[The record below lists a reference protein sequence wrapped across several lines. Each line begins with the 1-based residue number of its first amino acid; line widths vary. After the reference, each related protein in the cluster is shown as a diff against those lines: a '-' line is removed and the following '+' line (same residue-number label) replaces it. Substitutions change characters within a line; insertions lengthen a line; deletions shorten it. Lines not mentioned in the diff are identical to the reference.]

1 MAGVRRN
8 HGVPGFAAECLG
20 EPRRV
25 LHRADH
31 AKPAGRV
38 RIGQR
43 QFTGALRGHVFA
55 PQLRKAD
62 EKALPRREAVHH
74 LADLAVRLLAHGH
87 VCQLEAAVVRR
98 IFAQRQFAV
107 EVNLALVVFYRNEAG
122 VLIGNAIR
130 PPFELRSVVRVPT
143 SW

>member
-1 MAGVRRN
+1 MASVRRN
-8 HGVPGFAAECLG
+8 HCVSGSAAECLG
-20 EPRRV
+20 ESRRV

-31 AKPAGRV
+31 AKPARRV

-43 QFTGALRGHVFA
+43 HFTGALRGHVFA
-55 PQLRKAD
+55 PHLRKAD
-62 EKALPRREAVHH
+62 EKALPRREAVNH
-74 LADLAVRLLAHGH
+74 LVDLAVSLFAHGH
-87 VCQLEAAVVRR
+87 VCQLQAAIVRR

-122 VLIGNAIR
+122 VLIGEAIR

-143 SW
+143 SC